1 MTNIE
6 VQELKTKG
14 YTILKNKISSEWL
27 DKLSSAIDKSFIDH
41 RRIQIENNNDI
52 KTEGVA
58 LHVML
63 NDSIFIEFLKYLQN
77 IGFIKDLQENY
88 FGSKCI
94 LNSFSAL
101 DNLPNQPNFSAIV
114 HRDLRFYSGDFPIMI
129 NCLVMVDDFT
139 VDNGGTYLLAKSHLE
154 KRKPSDEEF
163 FANADQATGKRG
175 DILIFNANVWH
186 SSAPNKTQD
195 HRRAIPI
202 TISKSFMK
210 QLLDY
215 PRAIGY
221 DRMNEFD
228 YEFQQLLGYHS
239 RVPASLNEWYQPED
253 KRYYKKNQD

>member
-1 MTNIE
+1 MTQNE
-6 VQELKTKG
+6 NFELKTKG
-14 YTILKNKISSEWL
+14 YTILRNKVSSDWL
-27 DKLSSAIDKSFIDH
+27 DKLSTAIDKSFVEH
-41 RRIQIENNNDI
+41 RKIQIENNNDI

-58 LHVML
+58 LHVIL
-63 NDSIFIEFLKYLQN
+63 NDPIFVEFLKHLQS
-77 IGFIKDLQENY
+77 IGFIQELQDNFFE
-88 FGSKCI
+88 SKCI

-129 NCLVMVDDFT
+129 NCLVMIDDFT
-139 VDNGGTYLLAKSHLE
+139 MDNGGTYLLAKSHLH

-186 SSAPNKTQD
+186 SSAPNTTQE

-221 DRMNEFD
+221 NKIDEFD

-239 RVPASLNEWYQPED
+239 RVPASLDEWYQPEN
-253 KRYYKKNQD
+253 KRFYKKDQD